1 MIKLYDLIMSWKL
14 DQNKDL
20 AQFYKSECIYKKI
33 ILTGFQ
39 LNIQSDLRLSEH
51 LKH

>member
-1 MIKLYDLIMSWKL
+1 METWPKLG
-14 DQNKDL
+14 
-20 AQFYKSECIYKKI
+20 QFNKKI